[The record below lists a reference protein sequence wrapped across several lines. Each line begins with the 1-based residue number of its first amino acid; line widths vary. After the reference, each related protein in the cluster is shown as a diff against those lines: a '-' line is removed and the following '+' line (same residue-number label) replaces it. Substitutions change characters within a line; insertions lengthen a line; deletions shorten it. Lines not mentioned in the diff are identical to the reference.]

1 MKRVTQLTA
10 PLRLETGDE
19 VLDAMF
25 RFAKLR
31 AGESIFD
38 THGGPLHSP
47 GGYSYYAAT
56 WCNDEIEY
64 AGPWLAFTGDPLG
77 MEASLNAYRQY
88 IPFMGPDYR
97 HIPSSIIAEGV
108 DFWEGAGDRG
118 DAAMYLYG
126 ASQFALFGGDPS
138 GIPHPLARHPLVCG
152 ILPAGSSTPTAWWP
166 PTRTS
171 WRGVSQP
178 GRPTSAPPG
187 LYEGGSA

>member
-1 MKRVTQLTA
+1 MCSSDL
-10 PLRLETGDE
+10 
-19 VLDAMF
+19 
-25 RFAKLR
+25 
-31 AGESIFD
+31 
-38 THGGPLHSP
+38 
-47 GGYSYYAAT
+47 SYYAAT

-138 GIPHPLARHPLVCG
+138 VSR
-152 ILPAGSSTPTAWWP
+152 ILWPAIRWCAEYCRRQLNADGVVASDADELEGRFPADRKSTRRNSSHI
-166 PTRTS
+166 TRPRMPS
-171 WRGVSQP
+171 
-178 GRPTSAPPG
+178 SA
-187 LYEGGSA
+187 